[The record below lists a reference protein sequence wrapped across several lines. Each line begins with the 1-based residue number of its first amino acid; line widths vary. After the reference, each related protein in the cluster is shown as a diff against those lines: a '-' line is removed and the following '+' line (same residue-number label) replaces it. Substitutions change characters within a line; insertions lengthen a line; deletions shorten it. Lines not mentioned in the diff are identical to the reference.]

1 MQSIPDKPADSNVV
15 YLHHDMTRMLD
26 IVKQDTFLRIQ
37 PLPPE
42 PHYTL
47 KQIEDAAEA
56 ICDRRCGVRIE
67 GVCEVCPLEQMMISF
82 R

>member
-1 MQSIPDKPADSNVV
+1 MPIIHPAPTGSNVV
-15 YLHHDMTRMLD
+15 FLPRDMTR
-26 IVKQDTFLRIQ
+26 IIEQAGRIQ

-67 GVCEVCPLEQMMISF
+67 GVCETCPLEQMMISF